1 MLPKC
6 ELGLTHRAVKKL
18 SQCNKKVLELIPE
31 VCNPCRMTIN
41 EIIFQIFL
49 KTTMEKELV
58 SVHELA
64 KNSRLLVLDKGY

>member
-1 MLPKC
+1 
-6 ELGLTHRAVKKL
+6 
-18 SQCNKKVLELIPE
+18 
-31 VCNPCRMTIN
+31 MTIN

-49 KTTMEKELV
+49 KTNMEKELV

>member
-1 MLPKC
+1 MRC
-6 ELGLTHRAVKKL
+6 CFSL
-18 SQCNKKVLELIPE
+18 SSLNTFISFHLFAECAENINLSD
-31 VCNPCRMTIN
+31 RMTIN

-49 KTTMEKELV
+49 KTNMEKELV